1 MAAGARLLHMTD
13 TLESLQRRMEAAAR
27 VLDFE
32 EAGRCRDKI
41 SLIRGGA
48 KALDLEDI
56 DLSGLDRQKPGAMGL
71 GTSQQRLTP
80 PNGWPP
86 PQKPDPMTKGRS
98 QRGSRGRDR

>member
-80 PNGWPP
+80 PNGWRP
-86 PQKPDPMTKGRS
+86 PQKPDPMTKSRS
-98 QRGSRGRDR
+98 QGASRRRDR